1 MVTTCSAVTVA
12 VVVVVVNIDVEV
24 GGSNASSDG
33 EPDVAPTIATAAIAL
48 NGTSSSPATTDAVSR
63 RPDLPPVPRSAIVV
77 SFVGFTDEH
86 TMRDVALTVR

>member
-12 VVVVVVNIDVEV
+12 VVVVVNIDVEV
-24 GGSNASSDG
+24 EGSNASSDG

-48 NGTSSSPATTDAVSR
+48 NGTSSSPATPDAVSR